1 MSPSLRILYID
12 DDPAATRLAQKH
24 LERNGFI
31 VESANDG
38 ESGVARVAQGDFDA
52 VALDHVMPKQDGLA
66 TLAALRALP
75 DAPPVVYVTATDDG
89 HVAVAALKA
98 GAADYVFKDI
108 GGEFLTL
115 LATALEQAVAKLRLQ
130 KAKKEMEAEIR
141 IARDRFQA
149 LAAEREVLLR
159 EVNHRVGNSLQL
171 ISSLLGIQ
179 ESASTAEEAKT
190 ALQQARQRVMAIA
203 QLHKQLYSNDVS
215 SVSLNEYLHTVVS
228 DLRRSSSDQITIV
241 LLLPEETIEVTPDHA
256 LAIGVT
262 ITELVL
268 NALKHA
274 YPDGEGPVRIE
285 LRAAHSEWM
294 SIIVEDDGVGRD
306 GLDGAANTGLG
317 KTIVSAMASKL
328 DAEWGYD
335 KDYPGTRATLRVRR
349 RATAKDTAIPQSD
362 SADRAA

>member
-1 MSPSLRILYID
+1 MTPSLRILYID

-24 LERNGFI
+24 LARSGFI
-31 VESANDG
+31 VECANDG
-38 ESGVARVAQGDFDA
+38 ASGVERLAQGGLDA
-52 VALDHVMPKQDGLA
+52 VALDHVMPQQDGLA
-66 TLAALRALP
+66 TLAAIRALP

-141 IARDRFQA
+141 IARDRFEA

-179 ESASTAEEAKT
+179 EAASTTKEASS

-203 QLHKQLYSNDVS
+203 RLHKQLYSNEVS
-215 SVSLNEYLHTVVS
+215 CVSLNDYLETVVG
-228 DLRRSSSDQITIV
+228 DLRRSASDDINIT
-241 LLLPEETIEVTPDHA
+241 LLLPEATIEVAPDHA

-274 YPDGEGPVRIE
+274 YPDGGGPVRIE
-285 LRAAHSEWM
+285 LRAENADWI
-294 SIIVEDDGVGRD
+294 SIIVEDDGVGR
-306 GLDGAANTGLG
+306 GRPGGAANGGLG
-317 KTIVSAMASKL
+317 QTIVAAMASKL

-335 KDYPGTRATLRVRR
+335 RDHPGTRATLRILR
-349 RATAKDTAIPQSD
+349 RAMAQQRASPEAD
-362 SADRAA
+362 SAERAA

>member
-1 MSPSLRILYID
+1 MSPSLRVLYID

-24 LERNGFI
+24 LERSGFV
-31 VESANDG
+31 VEVANDG
-38 ESGVARVAQGDFDA
+38 ASGVARVAQGGLDA
-52 VALDHVMPKQDGLA
+52 VALDHFMPKQDGLA
-66 TLAALRALP
+66 TLAAIRALH

-130 KAKKEMEAEIR
+130 RAKKEMEAEIR
-141 IARDRFQA
+141 AARDRFQA

-171 ISSLLGIQ
+171 ISSILGIQ
-179 ESASTAEEAKT
+179 AAAAAHHEAKT

-215 SVSLNEYLHTVVS
+215 SVSLKNYLETVVG
-228 DLRRSSSDQITIV
+228 DLRRSSSDRITIA
-241 LLLPEETIEVTPDHA
+241 LLLPDETIEVIPDHA
-256 LAIGVT
+256 LAIGIA

-274 YPDGEGPVRIE
+274 YPLGEGAIRIE
-285 LRAAHSEWM
+285 LRAENPEWM
-294 SIIVEDDGVGRD
+294 SIIVEDDGL
-306 GLDGAANTGLG
+306 GLDMFGGIVKAGLG
-317 KTIVSAMASKL
+317 QTIVSAMASKL
-328 DAEWGYD
+328 EAEWGYD
-335 KDYPGTRATLRVRR
+335 KDYPGTRATMRIQRS
-349 RATAKDTAIPQSD
+349 ATASD
-362 SADRAA
+362 SAEEAA